1 MELGSIQTP
10 MHYVKIFFRRK
21 WLFIVPAVL
30 GIIAGIITGAFLPK
44 VYSSRSVVM
53 IKEEKT
59 LNPLIQGLA
68 ISSSVSSRMKT
79 LREQILGWN
88 SLVKLVERLGLAKD
102 VKSQKDFEEY
112 ILNLRNNI
120 SVRMRGA
127 TNIVQISYQDKDPHK
142 TKKIVEAINNIF
154 IEENLRS
161 QTEESD
167 IAITF
172 IKDQLKVYRK
182 KIKES
187 ELAEIKESL
196 DDLLVD
202 STEEHPLVRDY
213 RKRIAQLQVEVNRE
227 DIDESELLR
236 PVGDGKF
243 DEIQEEIAQSIES
256 ELANIGIQPQERVDS
271 LNPTVTN
278 TDDRLYKLLLMDKI
292 DATMPED
299 AKVNEKL
306 YNMLLQRLE
315 TAKITKR
322 LEASKEGTRYII
334 LEPPRLP
341 LDPIKP
347 NKILVMFL
355 GLFMGAGLGIGLV
368 LLFEFTDHSFLGIDE
383 AKEFLDL
390 PIIGGISRILTQED
404 VAREKSH
411 QRFRVTVFTVV
422 SILLIVLS
430 SLYSIMYKQ

>member
-1 MELGSIQTP
+1 MELGRVQTP

-21 WLFIVPAVL
+21 WLLIVPAVL
-30 GIIAGIITGAFLPK
+30 GVIVGIITGAFLPK

-68 ISSSVSSRMKT
+68 ISSSVGSRLKT

-88 SLVKLVERLGLAKD
+88 SLVKLVERLELAKD
-102 VKSQKDFEEY
+102 IKSQKEFEKY
-112 ILNLRNNI
+112 ILSLRNKI

-127 TNIVQISYQDKDPHK
+127 SNIVQISYQDKDPRK

-167 IAITF
+167 IAIDF

-182 KIKES
+182 KMKEA

-196 DDLLVD
+196 DDLLID
-202 STEEHPLVRDY
+202 STEAHPLVKDY
-213 RKRIAQLQVEVNRE
+213 RKKIAQLEVEINKQE
-227 DIDESELLR
+227 IDESELLK
-236 PVGDGKF
+236 PVGDGTYEDIK
-243 DEIQEEIAQSIES
+243 EEIAQAIEN
-256 ELANIGIQPQERVDS
+256 ELAVVGVQPQERVDS
-271 LNPTVTN
+271 LNPTITN

-292 DATMPED
+292 DATTPED
-299 AKVNEKL
+299 AKVNEKI

-347 NKILVMFL
+347 NKLLVMFL
-355 GLFMGAGLGIGLV
+355 GLFMGTGLGIGLV

-390 PIIGGISRILTQED
+390 PVIGGISRILTQED
-404 VAREKSH
+404 ITREKSR
-411 QRFRVTVFTVV
+411 QRLRVTAFTLA

-430 SLYSIMYKQ
+430 SLYSLMYKP